1 MDTRRFK
8 SERTHCNIIRR
19 LSATRR
25 RKEPFPVDYSPSACV
40 NTRFHGFQPYDHT
53 KEAAQDSSAQ
63 KWSLN
68 NAHCIH
74 KHYPW
79 ICVRDMAVDSILLCA
94 LVSSVCRFF
103 FKV

>member
-8 SERTHCNIIRR
+8 TERTHCNI
-19 LSATRR
+19 LKATFSYQARR

-40 NTRFHGFQPYDHT
+40 NTRIHGVQPYDHT
-53 KEAAQDSSAQ
+53 KEAAQDRSAQ

-68 NAHCIH
+68 DAHRIH

-79 ICVRDMAVDSILLCA
+79 ICVRDMAVDSIL
-94 LVSSVCRFF
+94 
-103 FKV
+103 

>member
-8 SERTHCNIIRR
+8 TERTHCNI
-19 LSATRR
+19 LKATFSYQE
-25 RKEPFPVDYSPSACV
+25 KKGTFPVDYSPSACV
-40 NTRFHGFQPYDHT
+40 NTRFHGVQPYDHT

-63 KWSLN
+63 KWLLN

-79 ICVRDMAVDSILLCA
+79 ICVRDMAVDSIL
-94 LVSSVCRFF
+94 
-103 FKV
+103 